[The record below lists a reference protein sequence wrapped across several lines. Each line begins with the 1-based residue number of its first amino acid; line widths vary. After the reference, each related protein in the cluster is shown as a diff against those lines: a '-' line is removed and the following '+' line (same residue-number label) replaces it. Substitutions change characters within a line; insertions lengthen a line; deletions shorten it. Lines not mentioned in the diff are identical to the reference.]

1 MLRLNKDDFNDI
13 WNWTNMLSRES
24 SFQSFHTCFNKTQRN
39 VSRAWELCHIF
50 VHTKDMTNF
59 SINFSNSNFHFN
71 ISSNLTCLW
80 LEMLTMLCY
89 ERMYTLLMLT
99 QTRQWFLWRVKFT
112 SILKIFICT
121 RSTKYCILLKY
132 HCQFSYNFIISKVVQ
147 FIS

>member
-1 MLRLNKDDFNDI
+1 
-13 WNWTNMLSRES
+13 
-24 SFQSFHTCFNKTQRN
+24 
-39 VSRAWELCHIF
+39 
-50 VHTKDMTNF
+50 MTNF

-89 ERMYTLLMLT
+89 ERTYTLLMLT

-132 HCQFSYNFIISKVVQ
+132 HCQFSYNFIISKVVLIHNCIFRQ
-147 FIS
+147 CLTKVSIFYVIYWLYCVIVCTKAEKEAFTCPISSYCRSTQA